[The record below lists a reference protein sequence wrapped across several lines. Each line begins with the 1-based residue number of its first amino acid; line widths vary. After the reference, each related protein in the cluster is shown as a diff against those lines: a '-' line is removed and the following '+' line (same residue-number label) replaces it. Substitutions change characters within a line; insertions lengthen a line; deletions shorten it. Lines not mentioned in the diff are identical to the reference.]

1 MKEVKHLKK
10 LFFNR
15 WILTLLVS
23 VFTAGIA
30 SAQVKTVTGVI
41 KDASGE
47 TIIGA
52 SIIVKGT
59 SAATIT
65 DLDGV
70 YKLNVPENGKILVV
84 TYVGMEKKEVAI
96 NGNVINVTLQST
108 DKSLDEIVVI
118 GYGTQKKK
126 DLTGSVA
133 SVGEKAMKDIPVAT
147 AAEALTGK
155 LAGVQ
160 VTTTEGSPDA
170 EIKIRVRGGGSIT
183 QSNAPLYIVDGFAK
197 DDIKDIAPS
206 EISDISV
213 LKDAS
218 STAIYGSRGA
228 NGVIIVTTKSAQQGK
243 LSVSYNAYFG
253 VKKVSKTLDVLS
265 PYQFAQKQYERAVWD
280 GAVASEYENYF
291 GSYGDIDLYKS
302 MKGTDWQKETF
313 GRTGTTQNHAVSIN
327 GGSKVFNYN
336 ATYSHMY
343 DKAIMY
349 KSDYTRDNVGLKFN
363 YMPLRWLKFDFATRY
378 AATTVNGSGAND
390 QTGTEKSTNDSRVKS
405 AVVYTPIPLKNL
417 TSQSDDVEST
427 SSLYSPLVTSD
438 DNDRTQFNKDLN
450 INGGLT
456 LNLTKDLI
464 FSSTIGYTKTNSDD
478 KRFYGLTSYYIMN
491 GGALKRDNAS
501 APATLLKKTNQ
512 KVIQNTNVLN
522 YKKDNLFEGQNLS
535 VVLGQESYL
544 KSSDYLYQDIEA
556 FTRTYT
562 SQDVWANLADGT
574 KVSVINFK
582 NPDDRLFSY
591 FGRVNYDIKDKYLIA
606 LTFRADGSSKFSN
619 GNEWGYF
626 PSASAGW
633 RISEEKFMNRTQDW
647 LSNLKLRL
655 SYGKAGNNNIPSS
668 AFIRTYSSSH
678 SNYLQSSIFSNIYS
692 AGTTLANANLKWE
705 TTTTRN
711 VGLDYGFF
719 NNRFNGSI
727 EAYSNT
733 TNDALIDM
741 NIGGV
746 GYTDQWQN
754 TATTSNK
761 GLEFNLN
768 AALVQSKDFTLN
780 FTFNISANRNK
791 VIKLGSLT
799 SYTFNENWAG
809 SMTNASS
816 SYIVTPGQPVG
827 QIYGFV
833 SDGMYSASDFSWSGG
848 KWVMNATK
856 YSNYDATTKTYS
868 DANGNKFVNNSTI
881 DGTSWGPGAMKLK
894 DLNGDGQI
902 TDADRQKIGDTNPKH
917 FGAFAFTTTYKGFD
931 ASINFNWVYGNNIY
945 NANKIELSS
954 EYYKYRN
961 MLAGTANS
969 YTQIDWATGNRVT
982 DAATLT
988 AMNANAST
996 WASPTGSY
1004 AVTSWAIEDGSFLR
1018 LNNITLGYTIPK
1030 KITKRWFIQQFRVY
1044 ASAYNIYTWTK
1055 YTGYDPEVDSR
1066 RTSPA
1071 TPGVDYSAYPKSRSY
1086 NVGVNITF

>member
-23 VFTAGIA
+23 VFTAGIV

-70 YKLNVPENGKILVV
+70 YKLNVPEKGKTLIV
-84 TYVGMEKKEVAI
+84 TYVGMEKKEIAI

-183 QSNAPLYIVDGFAK
+183 QSNSPLYIVDGFAK

-243 LSVSYNAYFG
+243 LSVSYNAYVGF
-253 VKKVSKTLDVLS
+253 KKVARTLDVLS
-265 PYQFAQKQYERAVWD
+265 PYQFAQKQYERAVLS
-280 GAVASEYENYF
+280 GSVASDYESYF

-302 MKGTDWQKETF
+302 MKGTNWQDETF
-313 GRTGTTQNHAVSIN
+313 GRTGITQNHAFSVN

-336 ATYSHMY
+336 ATFSHMY

-349 KSDYTRDNVGLKFN
+349 KSNYTRDNVGLKLN

-378 AATTVNGSGAND
+378 AATTVNGAGAND
-390 QTGTEKSTNDSRVKS
+390 QTGTEKSTMDSRVKN
-405 AVVYTPIPLKNL
+405 AVVYTPIVLKDL
-417 TSQSDDVEST
+417 TSQGDDVEAS
-427 SSLYSPLVTSD
+427 SSLYSPITASN
-438 DNDRTQFNKDLN
+438 DNDRTQYSQDFNV
-450 INGGLT
+450 NGGMTINLIKGLT
-456 LNLTKDLI
+456 FT
-464 FSSTIGYTKTNSDD
+464 STVGYTKTKKDD
-478 KRFYGLTSYYIMN
+478 KRFYGLTSYYVMN
-491 GGALKRDNAS
+491 GGALKRDNAY
-501 APATLLKKTNQ
+501 APATFLTNSNQ
-512 KVIQNTNVLN
+512 ETFQNTNVLN
-522 YKKDNLFEGQNLS
+522 FKKENLFEGHNLS
-535 VVLGQESYL
+535 VVLGQETYI
-544 KSSDYLYQDIEA
+544 KSSDYFFQDIEG
-556 FTRTYT
+556 FTNTYT
-562 SQDVWANLADGT
+562 SQDAWNNLADGT

-582 NPDDRLFSY
+582 YPDERLFSY
-591 FGRVNYDIKDKYLIA
+591 FGRVNYEIKDRYLLA
-606 LTFRADGSSKFSN
+606 LTYRADGSSKFSN

-633 RISEEKFMNRTQDW
+633 RISEESFMQGTRDW
-647 LSNLKLRL
+647 LSNLKLRG
-655 SYGKAGNNNIPSS
+655 SYGESGNNRIDNS
-668 AFIRTYSSSH
+668 AFKRTYTSSH
-678 SNYLQSSIFSNIYS
+678 SNYLESSIFSNIYT
-692 AGTTLANANLKWE
+692 AGTTLANPDLKWE

-711 VGLDYGFF
+711 IGLDYGFF
-719 NNRFNGSI
+719 NNRLNGSI
-727 EAYSNT
+727 EVYSNT
-733 TNDALIDM
+733 TDNVLIKM

-754 TATTSNK
+754 TAKTSNK
-761 GLEFNLN
+761 GAEFNLN
-768 AALVQSKDFTLN
+768 AVLAQSKDFNLN
-780 FTFNISANRNK
+780 FSFNISANKNK
-791 VIKLGSLT
+791 VINLGTLS
-799 SYTFNENWAG
+799 SYTFNEAWT
-809 SMTNASS
+809 SYSEASN
-816 SYIVTPGQPVG
+816 SYLVTPGQPVG
-827 QIYGFV
+827 LIYGYV
-833 SDGMYSASDFSWSGG
+833 NQGMYTADDFTWSGG

-868 DANGNKFVNNSTI
+868 DAKGNKFVDNSSI
-881 DGTSWGPGAMKLK
+881 DGVSWGPGAMKLK

-902 TDADRQKIGDTNPKH
+902 TTADKQVIGNTNPKNY
-917 FGAFAFTTTYKGFD
+917 GAFAFTATYKGFD
-931 ASINFNWVYGNNIY
+931 ASVNFNWVYGNDIY
-945 NANKIELSS
+945 NANKIELSTS
-954 EYYKYRN
+954 YYKYRN
-961 MLAGTANS
+961 MLASSANT
-969 YTQIDWATGNRVT
+969 YTQIDWTTGNRIT

-988 AMNANAST
+988 SMNANADL
-996 WASPTGSY
+996 WASPTGRY
-1004 AVTSWAIEDGSFLR
+1004 ATTSWAIEDGSFLR

-1030 KITKRWFIQQFRVY
+1030 KITKKWFVQQFRVY

-1066 RTSPA
+1066 RTTPA
-1071 TPGVDYSAYPKSRSY
+1071 TPGVDYSAYPKSHSY
-1086 NVGVNITF
+1086 NIGVNITF